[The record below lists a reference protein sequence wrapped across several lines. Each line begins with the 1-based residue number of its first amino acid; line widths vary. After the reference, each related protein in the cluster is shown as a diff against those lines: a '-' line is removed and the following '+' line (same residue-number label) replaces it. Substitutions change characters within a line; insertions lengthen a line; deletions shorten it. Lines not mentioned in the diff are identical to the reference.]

1 MQGQS
6 KQIFNSLC
14 EVMQDIDFSYDKKE
28 DELVIL
34 SGAQGKDLPMS
45 FMLRVSDERQI
56 VSFVSVIPVEVPQKM
71 LNNVI
76 IALNEI
82 NMYLL
87 DGCFAYDTSQSHI
100 VFRSALTYK
109 DAMIGKGALKR
120 MVILSLSRVD
130 TFNGKLQKI
139 VEKEMSVQEIIEFIK

>member
-56 VSFVSVIPVEVPQKM
+56 VSFVSVIPVEVHQKI

-87 DGCFAYDTSQSHI
+87 DGCFAYDTSQSRI

-120 MVILSLSRVD
+120 MIILSLSAVD

>member
-56 VSFVSVIPVEVPQKM
+56 VSFVSVIPVDVHKKM

-87 DGCFAYDTSQSHI
+87 DGCFAYDTKQSRI

-120 MVILSLSRVD
+120 MVILSLSAVD

>member
-1 MQGQS
+1 MQDQS

-14 EVMQDIDFSYDKKE
+14 EVMQDINFSYDKKE

-34 SGAQGKDLPMS
+34 SGAQGKELPMS
-45 FMLRVSDERQI
+45 FMLRVSDEKQI
-56 VSFVSVIPVEVPQKM
+56 VSLVAVIPVAVPQKM
-71 LNNVI
+71 LNNAL

-82 NMYLL
+82 NMYLV

-100 VFRSALTYK
+100 VFRSALIYR
-109 DAMIGKGALKR
+109 DAQIAKGALEQ
-120 MVILSLSRVD
+120 MVKWSLSTVE

>member
-56 VSFVSVIPVEVPQKM
+56 VSFVSVIPVS
-71 LNNVI
+71 
-76 IALNEI
+76 
-82 NMYLL
+82 LL
-87 DGCFAYDTSQSHI
+87 FKIERIFAYQKPLLGRGFC
-100 VFRSALTYK
+100 VFKCGFCRK
-109 DAMIGKGALKR
+109 
-120 MVILSLSRVD
+120 
-130 TFNGKLQKI
+130 
-139 VEKEMSVQEIIEFIK
+139 